1 MRKMLLAIVAA
12 SAIFSGCASS
22 PTMGNVIPLTG
33 GNYEVASM
41 GASQDEAL
49 KSALFTAES
58 VCKER
63 KMRHVIASKST
74 AYKGMVS
81 EDANRAMD
89 KASGFLM
96 LATGAYIPT
105 LSGDD
110 DYQVK
115 LGFYC
120 ES

>member
-12 SAIFSGCASS
+12 SAILSGCAST
-22 PTMGNVIPLTG
+22 PTMGNVIPMAG
-33 GNYEVASM
+33 GKYEVSSM
-41 GASQDEAL
+41 GASQDEAM
-49 KSALFTAES
+49 KSALYTAQT
-58 VCKER
+58 VCNER
-63 KMRHVIASKST
+63 KMRHVIESKTT

-81 EDANRAMD
+81 EEANRTMNVA
-89 KASGFLM
+89 AGFLAM
-96 LATGAYIPT
+96 ATKSYIPT

-110 DYQVK
+110 DYHVK